1 MTTLFQTKI
10 INSYII
16 KLFLSFCLL
25 AFSYISPILAQKDS
39 VNSSNYLL
47 IINSYTE
54 AAPWSFRMISAIT
67 EYAQNSPQ
75 LALYTEHMN
84 MLMMDTDST
93 LNEFRQTVL
102 EKYKQHSPRMLILL
116 GNSSMILRDDFR
128 KMWGN
133 IPIILCAEE
142 DYIGPKEFY
151 LQKKPVELTARTPIA
166 DMAQPYNLTF
176 LHSNFY
182 IKENIDLICR
192 MTPDIK
198 NFIFI
203 GDERQNNQT
212 YNMVIKQEL
221 KKSHPDINY
230 QFISPRKMQT
240 NHLLDTLYTVDPKTT
255 GILFSSWFYKHT
267 FAGNTSLVT
276 NSHLL
281 VSTTSAP
288 LFSLGMMTIKDNAG
302 GIIGGYIYDQ
312 HVYSQKIIQTI
323 QSILNGKQAS
333 EIPFYEP
340 SDPAPTINYNVLL
353 RKGMSPYLCPPGTI
367 FFNKPPTFWEQ
378 YGYFILGTIVCFI
391 LLALFFQYRISHLNK
406 LKKIQQKEIDTMTS
420 YKNLINNMPILYMQ
434 EELIMNEEG
443 TPIEL
448 VYRNVN
454 AHFEKSFFRK
464 EDVVGKK
471 ASEIFPE
478 SMPEFL
484 HFTKMS
490 LAENKAI
497 TFPYYFKQ
505 IDTFYD
511 VVLKGTHH
519 NNIVDIFCLDSTE
532 LHKAQQKLSA
542 TNNKLA
548 MALDVANIVPWKWDL
563 RSKTILC
570 DINRPIELS
579 TNDKDVNEEQLAVP
593 DSQYFSKI
601 FKEDRKRVE
610 KAYDDLIEGRSDKVR
625 EEYRVINVQNNI
637 HRIEWVEAQAAV
649 ETRDENGKPLTLV
662 GSSLVITTRKK
673 MEMELTTARD
683 RAEESNRLKS
693 AFLANM
699 SHEIRTPLNAIV
711 GFSGILASTDE
722 EEEKQ
727 EYVSII
733 ENNNTLLLQLISDI
747 LDLSKIEA
755 GTLEFQYSNIDLN
768 KMLNELTSSLQLK
781 IKSEKVQLT
790 CHPAEENCFIHTE
803 KNRLSQLLI
812 NLISNAIKFTT
823 EGYIRFGY
831 ELRGKE
837 IYFYVSDTGCG
848 IPKDK
853 QKSIFGR
860 FVKLNSFEQG
870 TGLGLSICQTL
881 VEHMGGTIGV
891 DSEEGKGSTFWF
903 TLPYKA
909 AIAVEESIKKEEIQ
923 PISIEK
929 NKFTILIAEDNESNY
944 KLFASILKG
953 EYQLIHAWDGQEA
966 VEMFKQ
972 YNPQIILMDI
982 NMPVM
987 DGYEATKEIRKYSA
1001 KVPIIAI
1008 TAFAYASDEQRVME
1022 SGFDGYMPK
1031 PINARLLKAQLTEI
1045 MQKRIILL

>member
-54 AAPWSFRMISAIT
+54 AAPWSFKMISAIT

-93 LNEFRQTVL
+93 LNEFRQAVL
-102 EKYKQHSPRMLILL
+102 EKYKRHSPRMLILL

-340 SDPAPTINYNVLL
+340 SDAAPTINYNVLL

-790 CHPAEENCFIHTE
+790 CHLAEKNCFIHTE

>member
-93 LNEFRQTVL
+93 LNEFRQAVL
-102 EKYKQHSPRMLILL
+102 EKYKRHSPRMLILL

-340 SDPAPTINYNVLL
+340 SDAAPTINYNVLL

-490 LAENKAI
+490 LAENKTI

-790 CHPAEENCFIHTE
+790 CHLAEKNCFIHTE

>member
-93 LNEFRQTVL
+93 LNEFRQAVL
-102 EKYKQHSPRMLILL
+102 EKYKRHSPRMLILL

-340 SDPAPTINYNVLL
+340 SDAAPTINYNVLL

-790 CHPAEENCFIHTE
+790 CHLAEKNCFIHTE

-881 VEHMGGTIGV
+881 VEHMGGTIEV

>member
-93 LNEFRQTVL
+93 LNEFRQAVL
-102 EKYKQHSPRMLILL
+102 EKYKRHSPRMLILL

-340 SDPAPTINYNVLL
+340 SDAAPTINYNVLL

-790 CHPAEENCFIHTE
+790 CHLAEKNCFIHTE

-1008 TAFAYASDEQRVME
+1008 TAFAYASDEQRVMK

>member
-93 LNEFRQTVL
+93 LNEFRQAVL
-102 EKYKQHSPRMLILL
+102 EKYKRHSPRMLILL

-340 SDPAPTINYNVLL
+340 SDAAPTINYNVLL

-768 KMLNELTSSLQLK
+768 KTLNELTSSLQLK

-790 CHPAEENCFIHTE
+790 CHLAEKNCFIHTE

>member
-93 LNEFRQTVL
+93 LKEFRQTVL

-340 SDPAPTINYNVLL
+340 SDAAPTINYNVLL

-790 CHPAEENCFIHTE
+790 CHLAEKNCFIHTE

-953 EYQLIHAWDGQEA
+953 EYQLIHDWDGQEA